1 MKTLP
6 LLSLLVAS
14 VVATSAFAHPDFGPG
29 SPAWGSDLETLSA
42 AVEANAPDLSARV
55 QAFCQK
61 HRFVQ
66 SLRRLERAAGL
77 FPQMANGRSDPDDPM
92 NSDPTY
98 RVAAIATTP
107 YPLQKYGEK
116 LAQLLPRVDAGEKSL
131 AWARKR
137 AARGFRWSQVFTDVT
152 GCEIADLNA
161 KAGVMISTPSWKKA
175 TFEIFRLASWDPDRY
190 KTFKST
196 WEDLHTRIVLSEDY
210 QVLQLDRD
218 TPQEGYR
225 SFVEAMRV
233 MGELAPSLPE
243 DNPDEVVFVPGD
255 A

>member
-1 MKTLP
+1 MKTHA
-6 LLSLLVAS
+6 LLSLAVAS
-14 VVATSAFAHPDFGPG
+14 LAAASALAHPDFGPG
-29 SPAWGSDLETLSA
+29 SPAWSADLQSLSA
-42 AVEANAPDLSARV
+42 AVEANALDLPAQV

-77 FPQMANGRSDPDDPM
+77 FPVMANGRSDPDDPL
-92 NSDPTY
+92 NDDPTY

-107 YPLQKYGEK
+107 YHLQKYGEK
-116 LAQLLPRVDAGEKSL
+116 LGKLLPRVDAGERSM
-131 AWARKR
+131 AWARKK
-137 AARGFRWSQVFTDVT
+137 AARGFRWSQLFTDVT
-152 GCEIADLNA
+152 GCELADL
-161 KAGVMISTPSWKKA
+161 KQKTGVMISTPSWKKA
-175 TFEIFRLASWDPDRY
+175 TFEIFRLKSWDPDRY

-196 WEDLHTRIVLSEDY
+196 WEDLHTRLVLDENY
-210 QVLQLDRD
+210 QVLQVDRD

-225 SFVEAMRV
+225 SFVEAIRV
-233 MGELAPSLPE
+233 LGELAPQLPE